1 MPETVPDSS
10 PPAPLGDTYTSRPVS
25 ITAEQWDGTEE
36 HAEKLCRWADS
47 FRGRGSACYIS
58 GQAPI
63 ETGYVDNDGKEIGLE
78 RPAHIVI
85 GTLEGSM
92 KLREGD
98 WLIKGIE
105 DEFYPCKDS
114 VFQRKYHRAAGGNPD
129 SSIQLYRHEYAENSF
144 ILSAFTGQLLL
155 SRQDLE
161 EAYRQLDDFLY
172 PNPGFE
178 PRIAEVPK

>member
-25 ITAEQWDGTEE
+25 ITARQWDGTIDGGRRVIDW
-36 HAEKLCRWADS
+36 AEGAVIRWS
-47 FRGRGSACYIS
+47 N
-58 GQAPI
+58 
-63 ETGYVDNDGKEIGLE
+63 ETPQRLVVE
-78 RPAHIVI
+78 
-85 GTLEGSM
+85 TLEGRM
-92 KLREGD
+92 TANPGD
-98 WLIKGIE
+98 WIIKGTE
-105 DEFYPCKDS
+105 GEFYPCKDS
-114 VFQRKYHRAAGGNPD
+114 VFQRKYHRAAGGNPY
-129 SSIQLYRHEYAENSF
+129 SIIQLYRHEYAENSF
-144 ILSAFTGQLLL
+144 ILSAFTGKLLL

>member
-10 PPAPLGDTYTSRPVS
+10 PPAPLGDTST
-25 ITAEQWDGTEE
+25 TC
-36 HAEKLCRWADS
+36 H
-47 FRGRGSACYIS
+47 S
-58 GQAPI
+58 G
-63 ETGYVDNDGKEIGLE
+63 
-78 RPAHIVI
+78 
-85 GTLEGSM
+85 
-92 KLREGD
+92 
-98 WLIKGIE
+98 IK
-105 DEFYPCKDS
+105 
-114 VFQRKYHRAAGGNPD
+114 
-129 SSIQLYRHEYAENSF
+129 LYRHEYAENSF